1 VKFWP
6 FVIAVGKYEDYDFVV
21 VPDVISERSRNF
33 WRVSAFRANQATEE
47 ILSFDTRIDNRAATC
62 IYRTTYVKDG
72 RSDVVVDSAG
82 RPIFK
87 SVGFLTFDP
96 VDGDKSRWSGAV
108 QAIEAKYREVIDRFV
123 NFRATPTME
132 WKPACSTLEGAPP
145 SHPYPPRPLLPPTTL
160 RDGLLQRILR
170 FLGKA
175 LQNRVV
181 LICLLAASI
190 VFNLF
195 QVAKIGRLERVVTE
209 MSQVAWR

>member
-1 VKFWP
+1 VKIWP

-33 WRVSAFRANQATEE
+33 WRVSAFRANQAAEE

-96 VDGDKSRWSGAV
+96 VDGDKSRWSDAV
-108 QAIEAKYREVIDRFV
+108 QAMEAKYREVIDRFI
-123 NFRATPTME
+123 NFRATPTAE
-132 WKPACSTLEGAPP
+132 WRPAYSTLEGSPSTPP
-145 SHPYPPRPLLPPTTL
+145 QPLLPAKPLPDSLL
-160 RDGLLQRILR
+160 RQILR
-170 FLGKA
+170 LLGKVM
-175 LQNRVV
+175 QHRGV

-190 VFNLF
+190 FVNLF
-195 QVAKIGRLERVVTE
+195 LVTKIVRLERVITE
-209 MSQVAWR
+209 VSQAAWR